1 MNNLIDTHFHLDH
14 YANHSEIYKK
24 INELQQYTLCVTN
37 QPEVFESC
45 MDLYATTKYV
55 KFAIGYNP
63 QIINEVKFNKYSFL
77 RTLDRTKYVGEAG
90 LDFSSR
96 LVNKK
101 NLQMEIFNFI
111 CEQAKNKIMTVHCK
125 KAEKELF
132 EILNVNKNK
141 KVILHWYNGD
151 LFWLERFL
159 ELGCYFSINSSM
171 ISSIKGRE
179 FILNVPLN
187 RLLIESDGPFS
198 KIDGKRYSCEKLYKV
213 YERLEQLLQEQGMK
227 EIIFNNFKRLAE
239 TMK

>member
-1 MNNLIDTHFHLDH
+1 MSKLIDTHFHLDH
-14 YANHSEIYKK
+14 YANHSDIYKK

-77 RTLDRTKYVGEAG
+77 RNLDRTKYVGEVG

-96 LVNKK
+96 FINKK

-111 CEQAKNKIMTVHCK
+111 CEQAKNKVMTVHCK
-125 KAEKELF
+125 KAEKELL
-132 EILNVNKNK
+132 EILSTHKNK
-141 KVILHWYNGD
+141 KIILHWYTGD
-151 LFWLERFL
+151 RFWLDQFL
-159 ELGCYFSINSSM
+159 QLGCYFSINSSM
-171 ISSIKGRE
+171 ISSIKVRE
-179 FILNVPLN
+179 FIHSVPLN

-198 KIDGKRYSCEKLYKV
+198 KIDGKRYSYEILYKI
-213 YERLEQLLQEQGMK
+213 YDLLAQTLQKQDMK
-227 EIIFNNFKRLAE
+227 EIIFNNFKRLIE
-239 TMK
+239 IE